1 MHPEITSL
9 EQINRERER
18 FDQLR
23 RTIFIVAGLLGLA
36 IIAYDTNDMLH
47 QPTPST
53 WLVLGNNVFFGL
65 FAAAMAGLA
74 MAGRVP
80 QEVLERVTLG
90 VFALES
96 LLFNGLVPG
105 IMNPSIAFIYRET
118 LSDDIWFLLII
129 CIMILH
135 MFPLR
140 QALWLASGMYLLSAM
155 VLVWRVTRA
164 APANQPEAIPIIV
177 RTYLFGALL
186 VLLCYLLVRYRDNL
200 RRLRHQHD
208 LLERMAFVDALTEV
222 HNRRY
227 VDHQLREQISLVR
240 RYQQPLSVLLCD
252 IDHFKQ
258 INDHLGH
265 SGGDR
270 VLVEVARLLRAH
282 VRGADIVGRWGGEE
296 FIVVMHMTDVEGALT
311 VAERMRVAV
320 EQSPVVAGRSVTVS
334 IGVSTYEPGDTF
346 DSLLHRADDA
356 LYRAKRAGR
365 NRVTVAA
372 QQLA

>member
-1 MHPEITSL
+1 
-9 EQINRERER
+9 
-18 FDQLR
+18 
-23 RTIFIVAGLLGLA
+23 
-36 IIAYDTNDMLH
+36 
-47 QPTPST
+47 
-53 WLVLGNNVFFGL
+53 
-65 FAAAMAGLA
+65 
-74 MAGRVP
+74 
-80 QEVLERVTLG
+80 
-90 VFALES
+90 
-96 LLFNGLVPG
+96 
-105 IMNPSIAFIYRET
+105 
-118 LSDDIWFLLII
+118 
-129 CIMILH
+129 MILH

-320 EQSPVVAGRSVTVS
+320 EQSPVVAGRAVTVS
-334 IGVSTYEPGDTF
+334 IGVSTHEPGDTF